1 VDPARSVQGDPIDI
15 EDILIEVLGEEA
27 ELLARVED
35 RKVVS
40 YATTEKD
47 LMETEGE
54 DFEGEESEE
63 TDFEGGGEE

>member
-1 VDPARSVQGDPIDI
+1 
-15 EDILIEVLGEEA
+15 VLGEEA

-54 DFEGEESEE
+54 DFEGEETEE